1 MKKTILNPEKENLTV
16 EKLKTFTGL
25 ENLSEPEAIEIVF
38 AIRSLANIAYEFA
51 SEQKQAVSIHS
62 K

>member
-1 MKKTILNPEKENLTV
+1 MNPEKENLTV
-16 EKLKTFTGL
+16 EKLKTFNGL
-25 ENLSEPEAIEIVF
+25 ENISDHEAAEIVF

-51 SEQKQAVSIHS
+51 SEQKQAGLTNL